1 MTRREWLEKRYRS
14 EKERD
19 VRFSTVSDMEVEPL
33 YTAEDLPP
41 DAAERIGVPGEF
53 PYTRGV
59 YPSMYRGRL
68 WTMRQFAGFAT
79 PEDTN
84 ERFHFLLKQGQTGLS
99 TAFDMPTLM
108 GYDADHPRALGE
120 VGREGVAVSSLA
132 DMRALF
138 KGVRLDRVTTSMTVN
153 CSASALLAM
162 YLAVAEEQG
171 VPWTQLGGTI
181 QNDMLKEFIAQKE
194 WICPPEPSLRI
205 VVDMIEFC
213 AREVPRWHPVSIS
226 GYHIREAGST
236 AVQELAFTLADGIA
250 YVEAAVKRGLAVDDF
265 APRLSFFFNLHNDF
279 LEEVAKLRAARRLW
293 ASIMRERFGARD
305 PRSLRLR
312 THAQTAGCSLTA
324 QQPLNNI
331 VRVTVQAL
339 AGILGGVQSLH
350 TNSLDETL
358 ALPSEPAVMVALR
371 TQQILAEES
380 GVTNVIDPLGGSW
393 AIEALTD
400 RMERDARDYIDRID
414 GFGGMVKAIDAGY
427 PQREIADAA
436 YAYQQQ
442 IDRGEKTVVGVNRY
456 QVPEERPTDLLRVP
470 LEVEQRQADRLRR
483 VKRERDGAA
492 ARAALQRVRA
502 AAETGENLMPPL
514 VAAVKVMCTPGPG
527 MAVDRPLRILVAKPG
542 LDGHDRGAKI
552 IARALRDAG
561 FEVIYTGL
569 HQTPEMVAEAA
580 IQEDVDAVGL
590 SILSG
595 AHLTLF
601 PAVVEELRKRGGGDK
616 LVFGGGIIPD
626 EDMPALARA
635 GVARVF
641 TPGASTQEIV
651 DWIRANVPRRAS
663 LG

>member
-1 MTRREWLEKRYRS
+1 MTKRDWLEGRYRTES
-14 EKERD
+14 ERR
-19 VRFSTVSDMEVEPL
+19 VRFSTVSDMEIEPL

-41 DAAERIGVPGEF
+41 ADRIGLPGEY

-68 WTMRQFAGFAT
+68 WTMRQFAGFGT

-84 ERFHFLLKQGQTGLS
+84 ARFRFLLDHGQMGLS

-120 VGREGVAVSSLA
+120 VGREGVAISSLV
-132 DMRALF
+132 DVRALF
-138 KGVRLDRVTTSMTVN
+138 DGIRLDRVTTSMTVN
-153 CSASALLAM
+153 CTASVLLAM

-171 VPWTQLGGTI
+171 VPWTALGGTI

-213 AREVPRWHPVSIS
+213 AREAPRWHPVSIS

-250 YVEAAVKRGLAVDDF
+250 YVDAAVRRGLPVDEF

-279 LEEVAKLRAARRLW
+279 LEEIAKLRAARRLW
-293 ASIMRERFGARD
+293 ATIMRERFGAKD

-312 THAQTAGCSLTA
+312 THAQTAGASLTA

-339 AGILGGVQSLH
+339 AGVLGGVQSLH

-358 ALPSEPAVMVALR
+358 ALPSEQAVMVALR

-380 GVTNVIDPLGGSW
+380 GVANTVDPLGGSW
-393 AIEALTD
+393 ALEAITD
-400 RMERDARDYIDRID
+400 RIEREARAYIERID
-414 GFGGMVKAIDAGY
+414 GFGGMVKAIEAGY

-442 IDRGEKTVVGVNRY
+442 IDRGEKIVVGVNGY
-456 QVPEERPTDLLRVP
+456 QMPEERPPDLLRVP
-470 LEVEQRQADRLRR
+470 LEVEARQADRVRR
-483 VKRERDGAA
+483 VKRERDGTA
-492 ARAALQRVRA
+492 ARAALKRVRSA
-502 AAETGENLMPPL
+502 AGSGENLMPPL
-514 VAAVKVMCTPGPG
+514 VAAVKALCTVGE
-527 MAVDRPLRILVAKPG
+527 IS
-542 LDGHDRGAKI
+542 
-552 IARALRDAG
+552 
-561 FEVIYTGL
+561 
-569 HQTPEMVAEAA
+569 
-580 IQEDVDAVGL
+580 DVYR
-590 SILSG
+590 
-595 AHLTLF
+595 
-601 PAVVEELRKRGGGDK
+601 E
-616 LVFGGGIIPD
+616 VFGQYRD
-626 EDMPALARA
+626 PAWL
-635 GVARVF
+635 
-641 TPGASTQEIV
+641 
-651 DWIRANVPRRAS
+651 
-663 LG
+663 